1 MFPYLKSQIICL
13 GVPPIQPGDKVASRS
28 PKGRLGDPEG
38 PGLYLPRFAR
48 HLGGGVPSRHRPPHS
63 PWRGTGCPE
72 LGDRGYSG
80 GGSSCSSSSSAARP
94 RLHTLRPQ
102 RAPPP
107 PPPAPTVPQQQ
118 PRAPRLARPRPT
130 RPARSRCTAA
140 FSGSLRARTALFAP
154 GIGRRAR
161 ARALPAT
168 RTTFGLRALSLFYPL
183 SFPLWRRGTGWRRVT
198 RPSVSHAAI
207 GPASWRK

>member
-38 PGLYLPRFAR
+38 PGLCLPRFAR
-48 HLGGGVPSRHRPPHS
+48 HLGGSPPDIGRLTHHGEAPGVRS
-63 PWRGTGCPE
+63 
-72 LGDRGYSG
+72 SG
-80 GGSSCSSSSSAARP
+80 IEVTLAAAAAAAA
-94 RLHTLRPQ
+94 
-102 RAPPP
+102 RAPPRVRASTLFARSARRRRRRP
-107 PPPAPTVPQQQ
+107 PQ
-118 PRAPRLARPRPT
+118 RSLNGSLARPRPT
-130 RPARSRCTAA
+130 RPARSRGTAA
-140 FSGSLRARTALFAP
+140 FSGSLRSRTALFAP